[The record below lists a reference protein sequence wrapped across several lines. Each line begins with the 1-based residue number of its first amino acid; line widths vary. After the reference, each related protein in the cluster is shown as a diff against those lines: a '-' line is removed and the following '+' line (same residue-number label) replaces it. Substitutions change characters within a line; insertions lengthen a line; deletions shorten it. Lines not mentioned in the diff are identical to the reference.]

1 MPRTLGHAKVL
12 ETVSQGFIQRR
23 RPLNPG
29 EIVPHQVNLLGQ
41 VLALREAAKHVPP
54 PRQEDETWD
63 VDPDSDPDL
72 PD

>member
-1 MPRTLGHAKVL
+1 MARNPGHAKVP

-29 EIVPHQVNLLGQ
+29 EIVPLPVDLVGQ
-41 VLALREAAKHVPP
+41 VLALREAARHAPP